1 MTVCFQNFKAV
12 WIGTLTYDEYTID
25 LMFPDPDISYP
36 QA

>member
-1 MTVCFQNFKAV
+1 MTVCFQNFEV
-12 WIGTLTYDEYTID
+12 GIGTLTYDEYTID